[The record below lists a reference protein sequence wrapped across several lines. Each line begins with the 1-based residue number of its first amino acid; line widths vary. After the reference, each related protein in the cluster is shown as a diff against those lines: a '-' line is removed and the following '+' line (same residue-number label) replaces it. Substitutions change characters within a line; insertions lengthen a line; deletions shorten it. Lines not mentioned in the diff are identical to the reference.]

1 MPSYAITGAA
11 RGIGFEFV
19 NQLSADPRN
28 TVFALVRSKATA
40 NRLTE
45 LKRRNVHIIEADI
58 TDNKA
63 LESAAEEVSSLTGGS
78 LDFLINN
85 AAFVESQRDGL
96 TLDSY
101 GPEELLTKDLLDS
114 FKVNV
119 IGVIRTI
126 NTFLELLKNGT
137 AKKVVTLTSGLAD
150 IEVTVR
156 AQFAACAPYSI
167 SKAAVNMV
175 NAKYAAQ
182 YEEFVFLALSPGL
195 VNTST
200 GTPDES
206 KLPQFEAMVGKFRKL
221 YPNFAGPITPEE
233 SVRMQLEVINGTTC
247 EDTGKFLSHKKEKE
261 KEWL

>member
-19 NQLSADPRN
+19 NQLSADSRN

-40 NRLTE
+40 NKLTE
-45 LKRRNVHIIEADI
+45 LGRRNIHIIEADI
-58 TDNKA
+58 TDNDA
-63 LESAAEEVSSLTGGS
+63 LESAAKEVSSSTGGS

-85 AAFVESQRDGL
+85 AAFVESKRDGL
-96 TLDSY
+96 TLDFY
-101 GPEELLTKDLLDS
+101 GPEDLLTKDLLDS

-119 IGVIRTI
+119 VGVIHTI
-126 NTFLELLKNGT
+126 NYFLPLLKKGT

-150 IEVTVR
+150 IEVTMN
-156 AQFAACAPYSI
+156 AHFAACAPYSI

-182 YEEFVFLALSPGL
+182 FEEFVFLALSPGL

-200 GTPDES
+200 KDLFGNDWEIQRT
-206 KLPQFEAMVGKFRKL
+206 LPQFR
-221 YPNFAGPITPEE
+221 GPITPEA
-233 SVRMQLEVINGTTC
+233 SVRMQLEVINGTTLK
-247 EDTGKFLSHKKEKE
+247 DTGKFISHKRNKE